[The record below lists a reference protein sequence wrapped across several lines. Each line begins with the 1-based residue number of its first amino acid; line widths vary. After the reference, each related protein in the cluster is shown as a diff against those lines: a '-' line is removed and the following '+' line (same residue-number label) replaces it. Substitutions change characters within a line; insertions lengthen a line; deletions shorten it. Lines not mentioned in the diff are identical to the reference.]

1 MHTQNYP
8 CSWLLS
14 PHPRPEDP
22 FPHFGIHRGKG
33 ELVDHS
39 PPLLYCL
46 KWEETQAAS
55 LHITWWQDTG
65 DLSQNFAQ
73 KRTVFLKKSV
83 YYSIHF
89 FFIPLI
95 FFYPCPF
102 IFLKH
107 TQIKICMYTLASSSL
122 LPLFKRVS
130 AWWQKLLPPY
140 LMASNLGLAKW
151 YLALR
156 GCSVKPSWVSGCSC
170 QETASEKHW
179 WIWALKMESGRQR
192 CWHRGGL

>member
-1 MHTQNYP
+1 M
-8 CSWLLS
+8 
-14 PHPRPEDP
+14 
-22 FPHFGIHRGKG
+22 III
-33 ELVDHS
+33 S
-39 PPLLYCL
+39 PPQAWRSFSSFWNPSRERRTCRPQPSTSILLKVGGNTSSQFAHYMMARHWRSVSELCSKEDSVLEEICL
-46 KWEETQAAS
+46 LFYS
-55 LHITWWQDTG
+55 LLFHSFD
-65 DLSQNFAQ
+65 
-73 KRTVFLKKSV
+73 
-83 YYSIHF
+83 
-89 FFIPLI
+89 
-95 FFYPCPF
+95 FFYPPPF